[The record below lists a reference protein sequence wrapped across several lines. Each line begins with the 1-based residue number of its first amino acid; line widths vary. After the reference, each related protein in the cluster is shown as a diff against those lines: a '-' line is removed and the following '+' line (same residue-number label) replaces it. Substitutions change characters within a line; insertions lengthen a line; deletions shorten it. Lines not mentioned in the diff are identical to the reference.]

1 MQIEAIP
8 MLINGDFL
16 NAPLDVKL
24 HLADYKMHGKKSYVF
39 QIKDLL
45 HGIYECAYIS
55 LNDQDINGEALD
67 YLLKNNKHAGEML
80 TQIVDIERKDT
91 FKTLG
96 AMTTIANN
104 TAAMTAVLNSSTA
117 IAAITNSSTAMQ
129 AVLASSTAII
139 AIMNSSEH
147 LNEKMLTIMG
157 KSKVALDTFKNSET
171 AMVKFN
177 NLSDALR
184 AKFANEVEKKNIN
197 HTYYTSG
204 HIIQTPTLLCEYTN
218 GAGYS
223 GGGAG
228 VTGTSTIT
236 LVGES
241 AQQNISVKNKF
252 ITDFDY
258 NSGALSSN
266 NFGYPQYCKNVS
278 IICA

>member
-1 MQIEAIP
+1 MSWAEVSKV
-8 MLINGDFL
+8 NGDFL

-24 HLADYKMHGKKSYVF
+24 HLADYKMYGEDSYVF
-39 QIKDLL
+39 QQKLLL
-45 HGIYECAYIS
+45 HGLYECTHLS
-55 LNDQDINGEALD
+55 MNDKRINGEALE
-67 YLLKNNKHAGEML
+67 YHIKNNKHIGEAFTSVFDL
-80 TQIVDIERKDT
+80 ERKDV
-91 FKTLG
+91 FKTLRT
-96 AMTTIANN
+96 MQ
-104 TAAMTAVLNSSTA
+104 AVLASSTA
-117 IAAITNSSTAMQ
+117 MQAVLASSTAMQ

-139 AIMNSSEH
+139 AIMNSSEN

-157 KSKVALDTFKNSET
+157 KSKVALNTCKNSE
-171 AMVKFN
+171 AIMVKFN

>member
-16 NAPLDVKL
+16 NAPLDVKM
-24 HLADYKMHGKKSYVF
+24 HLADYKMYGEDSYVF
-39 QIKDLL
+39 QQKELL
-45 HGIYECAYIS
+45 HGLYECTYLS
-55 LNDQDINGEALD
+55 MNDRRINGEALE
-67 YLLKNNKHAGEML
+67 YLIKNNKHIGEAL
-80 TQIVDIERKDT
+80 IAVFDLERKDV
-91 FKTLG
+91 FKSLRT
-96 AMTTIANN
+96 MQ
-104 TAAMTAVLNSSTA
+104 AVLA
-117 IAAITNSSTAMQ
+117 SSTAMQ

-139 AIMNSSEH
+139 AIMNSSE

-157 KSKVALDTFKNSET
+157 KSKVALNTCKNSE
-171 AMVKFN
+171 AVMVKFN

-197 HTYYTSG
+197 HEYYTSG

-218 GAGYS
+218 GAGYTGS
-223 GGGAG
+223 GTGAIG
-228 VTGTSTIT
+228 NSTIT

-258 NSGALSSN
+258 NSGSLAPN

>member
-1 MQIEAIP
+1 MSWAEVSKV
-8 MLINGDFL
+8 NGDFL
-16 NAPLDVKL
+16 NAPLDIKM

-45 HGIYECAYIS
+45 HGIYECTYIS
-55 LNDQDINGEALD
+55 MNDQDINGEALE
-67 YLLKNNKHAGEML
+67 YLIKNNKHIGEAFTSVFDL
-80 TQIVDIERKDT
+80 ERKDV
-91 FKTLG
+91 FKTLRT
-96 AMTTIANN
+96 MQ
-104 TAAMTAVLNSSTA
+104 AVLA
-117 IAAITNSSTAMQ
+117 SSTAMQ

-139 AIMNSSEH
+139 AIMNSSEY

-157 KSKVALDTFKNSET
+157 KSKVALNTCKNSE
-171 AMVKFN
+171 AIMVKFN

-218 GAGYS
+218 GAGYT

-228 VTGTSTIT
+228 AIGKSTIT

-241 AQQNISVKNKF
+241 AQLNISVKNKF

-258 NSGALSSN
+258 NRDSLVSN